1 MELEDLPL
9 DVGELGVII
18 SLLGLGIA
26 FLLYK
31 QLTGK
36 NVENETVASIGE
48 KIQSG
53 AMAFLN
59 AEYRILIIFV
69 LVVAGLLFAGGQTND
84 DLGLEVSIAFL
95 LLNKL
100 IFLDIRFFLR
110 ISFKVKMTQ
119 QFDTES

>member
-31 QLTGK
+31 QLSGK
-36 NVENETVASIGE
+36 NVENETVASIGD

-59 AEYRILIIFV
+59 AEYSVPSSKLSISPPTGKPCASLETLT
-69 LVVAGLLFAGGQTND
+69 LV
-84 DLGLEVSIAFL
+84 
-95 LLNKL
+95 
-100 IFLDIRFFLR
+100 FLR
-110 ISFKVKMTQ
+110 LSCK
-119 QFDTES
+119 